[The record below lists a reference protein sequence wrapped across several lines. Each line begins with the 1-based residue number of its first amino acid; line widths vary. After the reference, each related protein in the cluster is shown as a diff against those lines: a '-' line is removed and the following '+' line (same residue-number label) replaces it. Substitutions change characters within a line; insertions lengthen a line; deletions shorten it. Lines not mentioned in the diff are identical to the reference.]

1 MGRVTLRRRIY
12 EILEGDDTRDAVTV
26 LVRYVIIIT
35 IVANVGFAI
44 VETLPEFQSGHW
56 VIFRVVEAISFLIF
70 ATEYAARIWVSV
82 EDPRHAELSPL
93 KARLRF
99 LRSPGAIIDLIAI
112 LPFLLAR
119 ILPLDLRT
127 LALLRLLR
135 IFKLLRYSTG
145 ITALFEAIY
154 AERHT
159 LLSCLFV
166 LLVAVITAATLLY
179 LAEGRNQPDAFGSIP
194 LAMWWA
200 IVTLT
205 TVGYGDVVPQTM
217 VGRMIGALT
226 MVMGL
231 IVLALPIAIV
241 ATSFAEV
248 IRRRGFVV
256 NWATLA
262 RLPLFAGLSP
272 TIIGEVLGVVRAQ
285 SFDAGNL
292 ILRRGE
298 PAAGLYIVAVGTIEI
313 DSPSG
318 RGQHE
323 SGALFGGPA
332 TPEAERGAILVR
344 ALTGVR
350 LLMVT
355 EADLTVL
362 TGRWPALAARLAE
375 TARRAD
381 PTAAA
386 TALPTDPAETT

>member
-1 MGRVTLRRRIY
+1 VTLRRRIY